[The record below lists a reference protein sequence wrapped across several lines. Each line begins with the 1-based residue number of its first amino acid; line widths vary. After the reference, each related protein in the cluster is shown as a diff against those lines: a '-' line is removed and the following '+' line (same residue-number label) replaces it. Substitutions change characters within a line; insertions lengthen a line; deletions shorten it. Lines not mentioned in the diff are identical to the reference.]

1 MINVFLICLFFI
13 TTVISEVW
21 LWFQPG
27 YESIISF
34 LVSVSALISFCHSHY
49 NLKTNRNKYLKNIIE
64 TFKYDGQLVELKIV
78 NYNSTDDDLG
88 EIKCYRVRE
97 IISESKN
104 VQIFGKPGSGKTSML
119 KMLMYE
125 LSYDAIKSKSAS
137 IPIYLEFGK
146 NDLFEKIKNEFHSKG
161 FVTDAS
167 KFSID
172 NIKNLLSRGGFTFL
186 IDDVHKLGYYTT
198 KEQTRI
204 EELLSYSKNLFVLT
218 SRDYFKKNEFGFELF
233 NMAKLSHGEVDKIFE
248 LYLDRSEVDGVNRGI
263 LIHQGLSDLYNTPQ
277 MLALL
282 SKVVKIFGRIPSNKA
297 ELFRQFLLMRNKIEL
312 GKDISLHDTRMNLKT
327 YVLSELAFH
336 MFQKIKSK
344 YIIEIEL
351 CLEVLQ
357 NILKAAYEKG
367 FEQTDAYKFIDYL
380 FKEGYLTNYDG
391 EVKFEHDQWQE
402 YFAALY
408 IHKNNIS
415 LKEFNEDYS
424 IKEIS
429 YFVCGMFRM
438 DKEDEKEK
446 LNKYLCEL
454 LDFDF
459 YLVGNSLK
467 NFENRD
473 TLDSVRKKHADFV
486 VTDEFLRNAYEGYL
500 NFYENIL
507 RFHFPLLKDKF
518 HPETNGEIGIA
529 IQRSKDKLGFWHG
542 FFPISKE
549 HKEKV
554 VLFPGIFDE
563 DRKRDPIEFRNLGID
578 LGLHVQFSDPTIYK
592 LPIIGAFQEA
602 ANQLEQIIKSKKL
615 IETDDLERESLFH
628 ELNALR
634 KELFLT
640 KKMDDITIQEFL
652 DGFKKLKI
660 EKEISHQYL
669 HHNIVDTI
677 SLEKEVEKRFSENY
691 EPVEIWPTTIS
702 GLYSHRIT
710 DLEVERKLLK
720 FIKIE
725 RLGFDDKISPFFQLI
740 PQSITY
746 HSKVKYEQLSEEK
759 KNNILEWYADFFEKK
774 YRNYKAMIEV
784 NFPTLKKYFRY
795 YNNMPLLI
803 VLLKSGHKHVY
814 WNIEKQTECIKVQI
828 MDEAKLAEFD
838 KNMKFKKWLSG
849 FWLGHIDERE
859 EILRN
864 DVYKLIED
872 EFKNFYKN

>member
-1 MINVFLICLFFI
+1 MDIIGIIGLIKDFISNLFKISNSIRWKANHHTYLINII
-13 TTVISEVW
+13 NS
-21 LWFQPG
+21 
-27 YESIISF
+27 YRNISF
-34 LVSVSALISFCHSHY
+34 SIDLRLV
-49 NLKTNRNKYLKNIIE
+49 KKN
-64 TFKYDGQLVELKIV
+64 DSDNQ
-78 NYNSTDDDLG
+78 
-88 EIKCYRVRE
+88 EIKDASYLVRQPLDE
-97 IISESKN
+97 FKHI
-104 VQIFGKPGSGKTSML
+104 QIFGKPGSGKTFLL
-119 KMLMYE
+119 KKLLYDLAVE
-125 LSYDAIKSKSAS
+125 LIKSKDKI

-146 NDLFEKIKNEFHSKG
+146 RDLYEQIIHELHSKG
-161 FVTDAS
+161 FVNDVAL
-167 KFSID
+167 ID
-172 NIKNLLSRGGFTFL
+172 KNWVRNQLAKGNFIIL
-186 IDDVHKLGYYTT
+186 IDDLHKLSYYIT
-198 KEQTRI
+198 KEDTKI

-218 SRDYFKKNEFGFELF
+218 SRDYFKKNEFGFVLF

-248 LYLDRSEVDGVNRGI
+248 LYLDRSKVDGIHRGI

-277 MLALL
+277 MLTLL
-282 SKVVKIFGRIPSNKA
+282 AKVVEIFGSVPSNKA
-297 ELFRQFLLMRNKIEL
+297 ELFRRFLLMRNKIEL
-312 GKDISLHDTRMNLKT
+312 GKDISLHETRMNLKT

-357 NILKAAYEKG
+357 NILKVTYEKG
-367 FEQTDAYKFIDYL
+367 FEQTYAYKFIDYL

-408 IHKNNIS
+408 IHKNNIA

-429 YFVCGMFRM
+429 YFVCGMYSI
-438 DKEDEKEK
+438 DKEDEKER

-473 TLDSVRKKHADFV
+473 TLDLVEKKYADFV
-486 VTDEFLRNAYEGYL
+486 VTDELLMSSYKSYL
-500 NFYENIL
+500 DFYENIL
-507 RFHFPLLKDKF
+507 RFHFPLLKNKF
-518 HPETNGEIGIA
+518 YPKTNGEIGIA

-549 HKEKV
+549 HKERV

-563 DRKRDPIEFRNLGID
+563 GGKRDPIEFRNFGIE
-578 LGLHVQFSDPTIYK
+578 LGLHAQHPDPTIYK

-602 ANQLEQIIKSKKL
+602 TNQLEQIIKSKEL
-615 IETDDLERESLFH
+615 IETEDLERESLFH

-634 KELFLT
+634 KKLYLT
-640 KKMDDITIQEFL
+640 KKMEDITIQEFL

-660 EKEISHQYL
+660 EKEIFHQYV

-691 EPVEIWPTTIS
+691 EPVEIWPTNIS

-720 FIKIE
+720 FIKVE
-725 RLGFDDKISPFFQLI
+725 QLGFDDKINPFFQLI

-746 HSKVKYEQLSEEK
+746 HGKVKYEQLSEEE
-759 KNNILEWYADFFEKK
+759 KNNVLDWYADFFEKK
-774 YRNYKAMIEV
+774 YRNYRAMIEV
-784 NFPTLKKYFRY
+784 NFPTLKKYFKY
-795 YNNMPLLI
+795 YYNMPLLI
-803 VLLKSGHKHVY
+803 VLLKSGQKHVY
-814 WNIEKQTECIKVQI
+814 WNIEKQTECIKVQT
-828 MDEAKLAEFD
+828 MDQTKFAEFD
-838 KNMKFKKWLSG
+838 KSMKFKKWLSG
-849 FWLGHIDERE
+849 FWIGHFDERE

-864 DVYKLIED
+864 EVYKIIED
-872 EFKNFYKN
+872 EFKDFYKS